1 LSVNPLDRIPL
12 LHHTRV
18 AAFDPESVTRI
29 SAREV
34 APETAGLRKSDVDAI
49 WSSVVTYYQ
58 RRLNP
63 AIALCIRRRGKVI
76 LDRSIGHV
84 RGNAPT
90 DPPDSPREIA
100 TPDTLFNFFSGS
112 KAITAMLVHLLHEQG
127 LIHIDEP
134 VATFIPEFAC
144 HRKHRI
150 TVKDVLSHH
159 AGIPA
164 APTESVNVDYLGDDE
179 RLLEA
184 ICDLRP
190 VHRPGMHPAYHAL
203 TGGFVFGEIVKR
215 VTGADIRAYI
225 TKYVREPLGF
235 THLNYGVAPDDLD
248 RVALNAFTG
257 PEPAWPARDLLMRA
271 LGKPM
276 RELVDISN
284 DPRFLTG
291 IVPAG
296 NLIAS
301 ANEVSRFFEVLL
313 NMGTLDGVQ
322 VFKARTVAQAT
333 RPVVRGKIDRM
344 LFLPVPYSAGFMLSG
359 KRVGFYGPST
369 PEAFGHLGFTNVL
382 GWADPERDLAA
393 CLMSSGKP
401 FITAELL
408 VWLNVMRTIAA
419 RIPRDMRS
427 AA

>member
-1 LSVNPLDRIPL
+1 VIVKPLDRIPL
-12 LHHTRV
+12 LYHTRV
-18 AAFDPESVTRI
+18 REYDPEAVTRI
-29 SAREV
+29 SAREEP
-34 APETAGLRKSDVDAI
+34 PETAGLRKSDVDAI
-49 WSSVVTYYQ
+49 WSSVVTYYK
-58 RRLNP
+58 RGLNP
-63 AIALCIRRRGKVI
+63 AMQLCIRRGGHVI
-76 LDRSIGHV
+76 LDRSIGHRV
-84 RGNAPT
+84 GNAPT
-90 DPPDSPREIA
+90 DPPDAEPEIA

-134 VATFIPEFAC
+134 VATFIPEFGR

-164 APTESVNVDYLGDDE
+164 APTESINLDYLADSD

-203 TGGFVFGEIVKR
+203 TGGFIFGEIIKR

-235 THLNYGVAPDDLD
+235 QHLNYGVAPEDLGK
-248 RVALNAFTG
+248 VAMNAFTG
-257 PEPAWPARDLLMRA
+257 PEPVWPAHDLLMRA

-296 NLIAS
+296 NIIAT
-301 ANEVSRFFEVLL
+301 ANEVSRFFEILL

-322 VFKARTVAQAT
+322 IFKARTVASAV

-359 KRVGFYGPST
+359 KHIGFYGPHT
-369 PEAFGHLGFTNVL
+369 PEAYGHLGFTNVL
-382 GWADPERDLAA
+382 GWADPERDLSA
-393 CLMSSGKP
+393 CFMTSGKP

-408 VWLNVMRTIAA
+408 VWMNVMRTIAV

>member
-1 LSVNPLDRIPL
+1 LNPLDRIPL

-18 AAFDPESVTRI
+18 AEFDPEAVTRVS
-29 SAREV
+29 SAEV
-34 APETAGLRKSDVDAI
+34 APETVGLRQSDVDAI
-49 WSSVVTYYQ
+49 WSSVVTYYK

-63 AIALCIRRRGKVI
+63 AMQLCVRRGGKVLI
-76 LDRSIGHV
+76 DRSIGHRV
-84 RGNAPT
+84 GNAPT
-90 DPPDSPREIA
+90 DPPDAPREIA
-100 TPDTLFNFFSGS
+100 TPETLFNFFSGS

-134 VATFIPEFAC
+134 VATFIPEFAR

-164 APTESVNVDYLGDDE
+164 APTESINLDYLGDSE

-225 TKYVREPLGF
+225 TKHIREPLGF
-235 THLNYGVAPDDLD
+235 SHLNYGVAPGDLD
-248 RVALNAFTG
+248 RVAMNAFTG
-257 PEPAWPARDLLMRA
+257 PEPAWPAHDLLMRA

-291 IVPAG
+291 LVPAG
-296 NLIAS
+296 NIIAT
-301 ANEVSRFFEVLL
+301 ANEVSRFFEILL
-313 NMGTLDGVQ
+313 NMGTLDGVK
-322 VFKARTVAQAT
+322 VFNARTVAQAT

-359 KRVGFYGPST
+359 KQIGFYGPST

-382 GWADPERDLAA
+382 GWADPDRDLAA
-393 CLMSSGKP
+393 CFMTSGKP

-408 VWLNVMRTIAA
+408 IWMNVMRTIAA
-419 RIPRDMRS
+419 RVPRDMRS